1 VLRCAAHLVAKN
13 TEEQR
18 TDCMSGHGK
27 TIGTLSE
34 FVTSVRFED
43 LPDETIARA
52 EVILLDTLGAILSA
66 TLPRYVAGQRLFEFI
81 MGLGGT
87 PECALIGRRER
98 SSTVNAALFNGT
110 LGYYSDI
117 EAHHPEAIMHAA
129 AITVPTALALAE
141 REGRSGADLLT
152 AIVVG
157 VDVACR
163 VSNAIGPSYL
173 YSRGQHPTCVAG
185 GFGAAAAAGYLL
197 GFDPARMRRAWGL
210 TGTQASGLLAWETD
224 PTENSRPFNPG
235 IAARNGTTAA
245 VLASY
250 DFGGPPDIFEGKFN
264 IFGAF
269 SDQPRLDQLTSRLG
283 ERFLINEL
291 AIKRYAC
298 CAFLHPGLDG
308 LDEILVA
315 QGLEAEEIDAI
326 RLRFPR
332 SGVALIDDNPLRS
345 HCGQY
350 ILPIY
355 ALERKVIID
364 DILIDRRTEPP
375 IAALSAKTQVLADD
389 GLDPEFPERYTTII
403 EVDSRGSTFS
413 RRVPYAKGCPENP
426 LTDDEVDAKFR
437 WLAGTVRDDQPVEA
451 FIDSVRSIAATPSVK
466 GLAAQLQFQPRSPV

>member
-1 VLRCAAHLVAKN
+1 MWRFVAEGVSMVSKTRPVSFLAEYVAASAFHLLPEEVCAQAQ
-13 TEEQR
+13 T
-18 TDCMSGHGK
+18 
-27 TIGTLSE
+27 
-34 FVTSVRFED
+34 
-43 LPDETIARA
+43 
-52 EVILLDTLGAILSA
+52 ILLDTLGAILSA
-66 TLPRYVAGQRLFEFI
+66 TSARHMAGQRLYEFI
-81 MGLGGT
+81 TGLGGK
-87 PECALIGRRER
+87 PECTLIGRSER
-98 SSTVNAALFNGT
+98 TSSVNAALFNGT

-129 AITVPTALALAE
+129 AITVPAAMALAE

-152 AIVVG
+152 AIVLG

-173 YSRGQHPTCVAG
+173 YRRGQHPTCVAG
-185 GFGAAAAAGYLL
+185 GFGAATAAGYLL
-197 GFDPARMRRAWGL
+197 GLDEERMRRSWGL
-210 TGTQASGLLAWETD
+210 TGMQASGLLAWETD

-269 SDQPRLDQLTSRLG
+269 SGTPRMEQLTTGLG
-283 ERFLINEL
+283 ERFLISEL

-308 LDEILVA
+308 LDEILVEQDLQA
-315 QGLEAEEIDAI
+315 DDIDAI

-332 SGVALIDDNPLRS
+332 SGVALIDNNPLRS

-355 ALERKVIID
+355 ALERKIIID
-364 DILIDRRTEPP
+364 DILIDRRGEPA
-375 IAALSAKTQVLADD
+375 IAALGEKVDVLGDD
-389 GLDPEFPERYTTII
+389 RLDSEFPERYTTII
-403 EVDSRGSTFS
+403 EVDSGGSTLD

-426 LTDDEVDAKFR
+426 LALDELEAKFR
-437 WLAGTVRDDQPVEA
+437 WLAGTVVDEQRVEA
-451 FIDSVRSIAATPSVK
+451 IVGAVRDIAQAPSLDH
-466 GLAAQLQFQPRSPV
+466 LADLLTA